1 MVASRNSPQKR
12 LGGCLPDVSFLRM
25 HRQKEV
31 ALEEVKG
38 DLLSSPECPI
48 SGSGAGPDPSELTA
62 WTLISN
68 GVYVPAFWTE
78 KGGDLTSA
86 EFQRASRLPASRQDT
101 LYWKS

>member
-1 MVASRNSPQKR
+1 MVACRNLTQNW
-12 LGGCLPDVSFLRM
+12 LGGCFPDLSFLRM
-25 HRQKEV
+25 HGNKEV
-31 ALEEVKG
+31 ILYKVKR

-68 GVYVPAFWTE
+68 GVYVPALWTK
-78 KGGDLTSA
+78 KGGALTSA
-86 EFQRASRLPASRQDT
+86 EFQRASPLPASRQDT